1 MLLAIRGPYCYS
13 DSSAADFQCLTQNQQ
28 SELDALL
35 ATYQQLFKEPTTLP
49 PKRRYDHKISL
60 LNDKPFCLKPYR
72 YPHAQKEEIERQVKS
87 LLSTGFIRESASCY
101 ASPLVL
107 VKKKDGSWRCCTDF
121 QKLNALTVKN
131 KFPMPLIEDLLD
143 ELHDACYFSKLDL
156 RSGYN
161 QVRMVEED
169 IHKTAF
175 RKHSGHYEWV
185 VLPFGLTNA
194 PATFQNLMNDIFKE
208 YLRKFILVFFYD
220 ILVYTKTWL

>member
-1 MLLAIRGPYCYS
+1 M
-13 DSSAADFQCLTQNQQ
+13 
-28 SELDALL
+28 DALL

-49 PKRRYDHKISL
+49 PKRRYDHKTSL

-72 YPHAQKEEIERQVKS
+72 YLHAQKEEIERLVKS
-87 LLSTGFIRESASCY
+87 LLSTGFIRESAGCY
-101 ASPLVL
+101 ASPLVP
-107 VKKKDGSWRCCTDF
+107 VKKKNGSWRCCTNF
-121 QKLNALTVKN
+121 QKLNVLTVKN

-175 RKHSGHYEWV
+175 RTLSGHNEWV

-194 PATFQNLMNDIFKE
+194 PTTFQNLMNDIFKE

-220 ILVYTKTWL
+220 ILVYTKTWLEHI